1 MFQIFGYTN
10 RKNYIGGV
18 LMATAEQ
25 LNTIKDN
32 WTKLTLK
39 EIGELTGYSQSSVR
53 RLGNRMG
60 LVRGRSLS
68 SWGSISQGSLQELAD
83 RFYIGQKLKLKMY
96 VSERKEKIVHGKV
109 LYKTRH
115 FITVK
120 INQYKESF
128 KYIDFILGDIEIL

>member
-1 MFQIFGYTN
+1 
-10 RKNYIGGV
+10 
-18 LMATAEQ
+18 MATAEQ

>member
-1 MFQIFGYTN
+1 
-10 RKNYIGGV
+10 
-18 LMATAEQ
+18 MATAEQ

-53 RLGNRMG
+53 RLGNKMG

-68 SWGSISQGSLQELAD
+68 SWDFINKEIIQGMAD
-83 RFYIGQKLKLKMY
+83 KFYIGQKLKLKMHA
-96 VSERKEKIVHGKV
+96 SAREEKIVHGKV

-128 KYIDFILGDIEIL
+128 KYIDFLLGDIEVL